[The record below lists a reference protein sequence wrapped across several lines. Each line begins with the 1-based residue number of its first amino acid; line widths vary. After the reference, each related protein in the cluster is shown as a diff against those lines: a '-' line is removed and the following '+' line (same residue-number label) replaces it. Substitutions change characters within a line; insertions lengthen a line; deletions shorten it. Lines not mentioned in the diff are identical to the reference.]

1 MINLRP
7 IVESDLDR
15 IVELCQDSIISEM
28 TLNVPYPYTYE
39 HARYFYDHI
48 VLNTTSKQ
56 YAICLDDK
64 TELIGVIGINFNQT
78 KDWQAEIGYWMGK
91 DYRNNGYMTQA
102 LKLIIQICFEEFNL
116 IRVTATHNLMN
127 LASGKVMLKA
137 GMLYE
142 GTLRANVRKG
152 TEYIDSPYYSIINP
166 IVLNVL

>member
-1 MINLRP
+1 MVNLRT
-7 IVESDLDR
+7 IAESDLDR
-15 IVELCQDSIISEM
+15 IVELCQDPIISEM

-39 HARYFYDHI
+39 QARYFYDNI
-48 VLNTTSKQ
+48 VLNTNSKQ
-56 YAICLDDK
+56 YAIYLDDK

-78 KDWQAEIGYWMGK
+78 KDWEAEIGYWMGK
-91 DYRNNGYMTQA
+91 DYRNHGYMTEA

-116 IRVTATHNLMN
+116 IRVYAIHNPTN

-152 TEYIDSPYYSIINP
+152 SEYIDSPLYSIINS
-166 IVLNVL
+166 IL